1 MFFPKELKFI
11 LTSNH
16 SFVKQYSVKIQVN
29 MAILITHI
37 NMAVLITHINMAVLI
52 THIQGRV
59 IDWFI
64 CKMVAEG
71 IVQ

>member
-37 NMAVLITHINMAVLI
+37 NMAVLITHI
-52 THIQGRV
+52 QGRV